1 MTIKKDYPGGN
12 IKVNRI
18 EGDSVYLE
26 QEIRDTGEWWFF
38 WSFCACGMQGRTI
51 SFFFENGDVVG
62 IYGPCKST
70 DRVRW
75 EWVGEESLRGNNC
88 FVYTFSK
95 HETEVYFS
103 FSIPYQMSDFESFFE
118 KTILSNGKEEILER
132 SLETIACSEKGRS
145 IPILLIG
152 NSKSEKHIYFTARH
166 HSCES
171 TASYV
176 LEGAIDFLCRNGEA
190 LLKNYMFHVV
200 PFVDLDGVEEGDQ
213 GKSRIPHDHYRDYSE
228 SPIYNITKELYSY
241 VEKYPPYL
249 YVDFHSPWKWGD
261 GANEIYMVNSPSP
274 DDQLEDHLGT
284 IWEELTEKT
293 KNNSKTPDDVITYH
307 PRYNLKHG
315 IGFNNEDRDAPL
327 STNFFHRKGAKLSVV
342 IEFPYFGGSTI
353 YRQDNLRSLGEDFI
367 KSIDKLLNELEEK
380 TDEV

>member
-1 MTIKKDYPGGN
+1 MMIKKDFPGGN

-18 EGDSVYLE
+18 EGDCVYLE
-26 QEIRDTGEWWFF
+26 QEIRDTGEWWFY
-38 WSFCACGMQGRTI
+38 WNFCACGMEGRTI

-70 DRVRW
+70 DRINW
-75 EWVGEESLRGNNC
+75 EWAGAKTLRGNNC
-88 FVYTFSK
+88 FVYTFSET
-95 HETEVYFS
+95 ETEVYFS
-103 FSIPYQMSDFESFFE
+103 FSIPYQMAEFERYLEKHESYPFE
-118 KTILSNGKEEILER
+118 TTIEI
-132 SLETIACSEKGRS
+132 IAVSEKGRS
-145 IPILLIG
+145 VPVLRVG
-152 NSKSEKHIYFTARH
+152 NNKSEKHIYFTARH

-190 LLKNYMFHVV
+190 LLENYMFHVV

-241 VEKYPPYL
+241 VEKHPPYL

-274 DDQLEDHLGT
+274 DDKLENHFGE
-284 IWEELTEKT
+284 IWEDLTEQ
-293 KNNSKTPDDVITYH
+293 SKKGSKMPDDVITFH
-307 PRYNLKHG
+307 PIYNLKHG
-315 IGFNNEDRDAPL
+315 IGFNNEGRDAPL

-342 IEFPYFGGSTI
+342 IEFPYFGGSTV
-353 YRQDNLRSLGEDFI
+353 YRQDNLRGLGVDFV
-367 KSIDKLLNELEEK
+367 KALDKLLNELEEK
-380 TDEV
+380 SNEV